1 MIKRSAEHPK
11 LHKHL
16 TKAYVDVTVINDE
29 EHFGAMNIVLKEL
42 YQHVKN
48 ASWEGTFHLT

>member
-11 LHKHL
+11 LHRHL

-48 ASWEGTFHLT
+48 AS